1 MKSID
6 NQRGMT
12 MIGWILVLL
21 LIAFFAMTVMKLVP
35 VYLNGFK
42 VASIVDSL
50 KKDREVSSMSNRQI
64 LSKLSKR
71 FDIDMVS
78 GVEPEDIY
86 IEKGQGVKIITVD
99 YEVRKNFLGNID
111 FVISFVESVEVPSN

>member
-1 MKSID
+1 MKSI
-6 NQRGMT
+6 NKQRGMT
-12 MIGWILVLL
+12 TIGWILVFL
-21 LIAFFAMTVMKLVP
+21 LIAFFALMALKLVP

-42 VASIVDSL
+42 VASIVKSL
-50 KKDREVSSMSNRQI
+50 KEDREIGSMSNRQI
-64 LSKLSKR
+64 LSTLDKR

-86 IEKGQGVKIITVD
+86 IEQGKGVKIITID

-111 FVISFVESVEVPSN
+111 FVISFVESVEVPSS

>member
-12 MIGWILVLL
+12 TIGWILVLL